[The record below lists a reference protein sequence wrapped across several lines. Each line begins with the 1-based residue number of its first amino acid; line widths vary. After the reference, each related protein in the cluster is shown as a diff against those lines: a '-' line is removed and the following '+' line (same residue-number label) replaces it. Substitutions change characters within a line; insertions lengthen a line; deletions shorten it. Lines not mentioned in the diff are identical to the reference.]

1 MSQIIDFE
9 DKNVEKAIERACKE
23 LKISREKL
31 RYDIISYGSSGIF
44 GLVGAKKALIRVTPP
59 RNSTPESAQ
68 QEQASSNIVV
78 QEGETTGNNDISS
91 LVDEAFGPGPDEAAA
106 DETPVVNTPDES
118 ETAPIFISG
127 SSQASDDPE
136 TNSSPD
142 LPAPSD
148 PEPAV
153 QWTRKFLELSASL
166 ISPDTT
172 VYHTINDTT
181 IRFQCREGDSARL
194 IGKRGQ
200 TLDAIQH
207 LVDKA
212 VAKQFASGLHV
223 EIDVEDYLDRRKKEL
238 TELADRLAD
247 KAIQTGKPMVINRI
261 NSHDRRVVHLALK
274 ENKEIRTQSSGNG
287 DFRKLLILPRKR
299 QAGKKTPKSD

>member
-23 LKISREKL
+23 LKVSREKL

-59 RNSTPESAQ
+59 QDHAPVNSTPQEEAFDDIPEPEGESA
-68 QEQASSNIVV
+68 E
-78 QEGETTGNNDISS
+78 NNDVAA
-91 LVDEAFGPGPDEAAA
+91 LVDEAFGPEKTVDDIDPAANFA
-106 DETPVVNTPDES
+106 EDS
-118 ETAPIFISG
+118 EG
-127 SSQASDDPE
+127 NSDVSAFPE
-136 TNSSPD
+136 TDSSPD
-142 LPAPSD
+142 LTAD

-172 VYHTINDTT
+172 VYHTIDDNT
-181 IRFQCREGDSARL
+181 IRFRCQEGDSARL

-207 LVDKA
+207 LVDKG
-212 VAKQFASGLHV
+212 VAKQFGSGLHV
-223 EIDVEDYLDRRKKEL
+223 EIDVEGYLDRRKAEL
-238 TELADRLAD
+238 TELADRLAK
-247 KAIQTGKPMVINRI
+247 KALQTQKPMVINRI
-261 NSHDRRVVHLALK
+261 NSHDRRIVHLALK
-274 ENKEIRTQSSGNG
+274 ENKEIRTQSAGNG
-287 DFRKLLILPRKR
+287 DLRKLLILPRKK
-299 QAGKKTPKSD
+299 QGGKKTQRSD

>member
-23 LKISREKL
+23 LNVSREKL

-59 RNSTPESAQ
+59 QDHPPAKSTP
-68 QEQASSNIVV
+68 QEHASSDIPE
-78 QEGETTGNNDISS
+78 QESETAENNEVAA
-91 LVDEAFGPGPDEAAA
+91 LVDEAFGPEEVA
-106 DETPVVNTPDES
+106 DDGSPVVNTTEDS
-118 ETAPIFISG
+118 EEAPED
-127 SSQASDDPE
+127 AAAYTE
-136 TNSSPD
+136 TDSSPG
-142 LPAPSD
+142 LPAD

-172 VYHTINDTT
+172 VYHTIDDNT

-200 TLDAIQH
+200 TLDALQH
-207 LVDKA
+207 LADKA
-212 VAKQFASGLHV
+212 VAKQFDSGLHV
-223 EIDVEDYLDRRKKEL
+223 EIDVEGYLDRRKAEL
-238 TELADRLAD
+238 TELADRLAK
-247 KAIQTGKPMVINRI
+247 KALQTGKPMVINRI

-274 ENKEIRTQSSGNG
+274 ENKEIRTQSAGNG
-287 DFRKLLILPRKR
+287 DLRKLLILPRKK
-299 QAGKKTPKSD
+299 QGGKKTPNPD

>member
-23 LKISREKL
+23 LNVSREKL

-59 RNSTPESAQ
+59 QDHPPAKSTP
-68 QEQASSNIVV
+68 QEHASSDIPE
-78 QEGETTGNNDISS
+78 QESETAENNEVAA
-91 LVDEAFGPGPDEAAA
+91 LVDEAFGPEEVA
-106 DETPVVNTPDES
+106 DDGSPVVNTTEDS
-118 ETAPIFISG
+118 EEAPED
-127 SSQASDDPE
+127 AAYTE
-136 TNSSPD
+136 TDSSPG
-142 LPAPSD
+142 LPAD

-172 VYHTINDTT
+172 VYHTIDDNT

-200 TLDAIQH
+200 TLDALQH
-207 LVDKA
+207 LADKA
-212 VAKQFASGLHV
+212 VAKQFDSGLHV
-223 EIDVEDYLDRRKKEL
+223 EIDVEGYLDRRKAEL
-238 TELADRLAD
+238 TELADRLAK
-247 KAIQTGKPMVINRI
+247 KALQTGKPMVINRI

-274 ENKEIRTQSSGNG
+274 ENKEIRTQSAGNG
-287 DFRKLLILPRKR
+287 DLRKLLILPRKK
-299 QAGKKTPKSD
+299 QGGKKTPNPD

>member
-9 DKNVEKAIERACKE
+9 DKNVEKAVERACKE
-23 LKISREKL
+23 LKVPREKL

-59 RNSTPESAQ
+59 QDHPPAESTP
-68 QEQASSNIVV
+68 QEQASSDIPE
-78 QEGETTGNNDISS
+78 QEGETAENNEVAA
-91 LVDEAFGPGPDEAAA
+91 LVNEAFGSEEVTDDGS
-106 DETPVVNTPDES
+106 PVVNTADDS
-118 ETAPIFISG
+118 EK
-127 SSQASDDPE
+127 DPE
-136 TNSSPD
+136 DAAYTETDSSPG
-142 LPAPSD
+142 LPAD

-172 VYHTINDTT
+172 VYHTIDDNT

-200 TLDAIQH
+200 TLDALQH
-207 LVDKA
+207 LADKA
-212 VAKQFASGLHV
+212 VAKQFDPGLHV
-223 EIDVEDYLDRRKKEL
+223 EIDVEGYLDRRKAEL
-238 TELADRLAD
+238 TELADRLAN
-247 KAIQTGKPMVINRI
+247 KAVQTGKPMVINRI

-274 ENKEIRTQSSGNG
+274 ENKEIRTQSAGNG
-287 DFRKLLILPRKR
+287 DLRKLLILPRKR
-299 QAGKKTPKSD
+299 QGGKKPANSN